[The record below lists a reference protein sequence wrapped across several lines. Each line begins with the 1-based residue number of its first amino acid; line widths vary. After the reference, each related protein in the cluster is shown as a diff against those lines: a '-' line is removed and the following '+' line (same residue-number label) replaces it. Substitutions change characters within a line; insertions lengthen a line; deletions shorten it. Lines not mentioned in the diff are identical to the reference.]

1 MNNLCMCSH
10 ISDEEEED
18 NGVCEAIVI
27 YFLVR
32 LECSK
37 SCSREMCISMCYK
50 FSHPPF
56 PAPRPGHVVSLRKFS
71 ADFPY

>member
-32 LECSK
+32 LVLCFNIV
-37 SCSREMCISMCYK
+37 M
-50 FSHPPF
+50 
-56 PAPRPGHVVSLRKFS
+56 VS
-71 ADFPY
+71 